1 MDHVVITIARSYGS
15 GGRFL
20 GQKLAEELGINC
32 YDKELLRMASDQ
44 SGINEKMFGQL
55 DEKVKRTPLF
65 RISKNVYTGKVL
77 SPDDNAY
84 TSDDNVFNYQAK
96 VIREL
101 AEEESCIIIGRCADF
116 ILKDMDHVIRM
127 FLYAPKE
134 YRIGQIIDLE
144 GGYRK
149 DIEKKVDTTD
159 SLRAEYYKYHTGNDW
174 YDARNYDLCLD
185 TSKLDYLDVSDIVKK
200 YINLKRK

>member
-1 MDHVVITIARSYGS
+1 MDHVVITIARSVGS
-15 GGRFL
+15 GGRVL
-20 GQKLAEELGINC
+20 GQRLAEELDINC
-32 YDKELLRMASDQ
+32 YDKELLRIASDQ

-55 DEKVKRTPLF
+55 DEKVKKTPLF
-65 RISKNVYTGKVL
+65 RISKNIYDGRVL
-77 SPDDNAY
+77 RPDDNAY
-84 TSDDNVFNYQAK
+84 ASDDNVFNYQAK

-116 ILKDMDHVIRM
+116 ILKDMDHVVRM
-127 FLYAPKE
+127 FLYAPRE
-134 YRIGQIIDLE
+134 YRIDQIIDLE

-149 DIEKKVDTTD
+149 DVEKKVDSTD
-159 SLRAEYYKYHTGNDW
+159 ALRAQYYKYHTGKDW

-185 TSKLDYLDVSDIVKK
+185 TSKLDYIDVSDIVKK

>member
-15 GGRFL
+15 GGRVL
-20 GQKLAEELGINC
+20 GQRLAEELGMNC

-55 DEKVKRTPLF
+55 DEKVKKTPLF
-65 RISKNVYTGKVL
+65 RIAKNIYTGDVL
-77 SPDDNAY
+77 TPDDNAY
-84 TSDDNVFNYQAK
+84 TSDNNVFNYQAK

-116 ILKDMDHVIRM
+116 ILKDMEYVVRM
-127 FLYAPKE
+127 FLYAPRE
-134 YRIGQIIDLE
+134 YRIDQIIDLE

-149 DIEKKVDTTD
+149 DVEKKVDSTD
-159 SLRAEYYKYHTGNDW
+159 SLRAEYYKYHTGKDW

-185 TSKLDYLDVSDIVKK
+185 TSKLDYIDVSDIVKK

>member
-15 GGRFL
+15 GGRVL
-20 GQKLAEELGINC
+20 GQRLAEELGMNC
-32 YDKELLRMASDQ
+32 YDKELLRIASDQ

-55 DEKVKRTPLF
+55 DEKVKKTPLF
-65 RISKNVYTGKVL
+65 RISKNIYTGDVL
-77 SPDDNAY
+77 APSDNAY

-96 VIREL
+96 IIREL

-116 ILKDMDHVIRM
+116 ILRDMEHVVRM
-127 FLYAPKE
+127 FLYAPRE
-134 YRIGQIIDLE
+134 YRIDQIIDLE

-149 DIEKKVDTTD
+149 EVEKKVDSTD
-159 SLRAEYYKYHTGNDW
+159 ALRAEYYKYHTGKDW

-185 TSKLDYLDVSDIVKK
+185 TSKLDYIDISDIVKK
-200 YINLKRK
+200 YIYLKRK